1 MGSSDTNGCGTCKKK
16 KKKSEAFVLASEQ
29 PDLEALWNSEERRKR
44 EPPKNHPQKV
54 VTATSKW

>member
-1 MGSSDTNGCGTCKKK
+1 MDVEPAKKK